1 MYTLDIRRSGMRRT
15 KVDGQ
20 GRIVIPKTY
29 RDALNLNQNPWVN
42 ISLAEG
48 TITVTP
54 IATVCRLCG
63 KTFNHNEDFQLCLD
77 CLSAI
82 RGIKKHL

>member
-1 MYTLDIRRSGMRRT
+1 MRRT

-20 GRIVIPKTY
+20 GRVVIPKKY

-42 ISLAEG
+42 VSLVEG
-48 TITVTP
+48 IITVTP

-82 RGIKKHL
+82 RSTKKHL